1 MGSLRDPLTSH
12 WLNSSAEFFSPW
24 LINGINLSILTLDHR
39 YVDTVVA
46 TKTFLFE
53 ASVRGDQCS
62 MLWMFTDL
70 YAQWYVG
77 QQRRSYAV
85 VFLWPAFYWR
95 SSPFISVSVVRT
107 SLNLRQVFER
117 ANLWLFWRRLDHK
130 LEQRTEEIEACSVD
144 CVRKQKHW
152 SWTLLLFRRIH
163 LMIHGDLGIH
173 ICIRWSIQSQY
184 DLYSV
189 WIVLSNLERPSNSQ
203 LYAYEI
209 CKRIDKEIAI
219 YVTFVPFS
227 EDNVCA
233 KQPWN

>member
-1 MGSLRDPLTSH
+1 MPRRRFFSKPLFVAISAVCYECSPIFTPSGMKDSNEGLTPLFFSDPL
-12 WLNSSAEFFSPW
+12 
-24 LINGINLSILTLDHR
+24 
-39 YVDTVVA
+39 
-46 TKTFLFE
+46 
-53 ASVRGDQCS
+53 
-62 MLWMFTDL
+62 FTG
-70 YAQWYVG
+70 AP
-77 QQRRSYAV
+77 AV
-85 VFLWPAFYWR
+85 FK
-95 SSPFISVSVVRT
+95 PFISVSVVRT

-130 LEQRTEEIEACSVD
+130 LEQRTEEIEACNVD
-144 CVRKQKHW
+144 CVRKQKYW

-173 ICIRWSIQSQY
+173 ICIRWSIQRQY

-209 CKRIDKEIAI
+209 CKRIDKEIVI

-233 KQPWN
+233 KQPWK